1 MIEEAILRA
10 EDSFRTTL
18 KSEVTAPPK
27 PRSSTMSN
35 TLNFRICREVSKMLA
50 NFFWGITMKS
60 LVLLAMSVVAT
71 SAMAAGPSGVQTIIA
86 GQSTQAVVL
95 LSSVVRNTANGHNS
109 NAQQNLASNAG
120 DVDITSSGKSTQ
132 IVGAYNTTFSN
143 TSNAHTK
150 AQQNVSSNSGD
161 VTISGNSLQLTL
173 AANSAVSNTA
183 TGHNA
188 KAVQSIASNS
198 SCSTCL

>member
-1 MIEEAILRA
+1 
-10 EDSFRTTL
+10 
-18 KSEVTAPPK
+18 
-27 PRSSTMSN
+27 
-35 TLNFRICREVSKMLA
+35 
-50 NFFWGITMKS
+50 MKKF
-60 LVLLAMSVVAT
+60 VLLALSVAA
-71 SAMAAGPSGVQTIIA
+71 SAAMAAGPSGVQTTIA

-95 LSSVVRNTANGHNS
+95 QTSTVTNTANGAYS

-120 DVDITSSGKSTQ
+120 DVDITSSGKSFQ
-132 IVGAYNTTFSN
+132 AVGAQNTTFAN
-143 TSNAHTK
+143 TSNANTK

-173 AANSAVSNTA
+173 ATNSSVRNTA
-183 TGHNA
+183 TGYNA